1 VEYRRRL
8 PHSQPVGTALFITL
22 RLHGT
27 LPPHSGRESDTTL
40 GQIWLKQPQIA
51 ECVTTIILDGERI
64 RKLYHLL
71 AFVVMPNHVH
81 LLIEPQAQAPKI
93 AQYLKGVSAR
103 RSNRLLQRTGQPFW
117 QRGSYDYWVRNSEE
131 RDSLIRYIE
140 ENPLLAGLVDSIE
153 QWRFSSA
160 FTSSYLV
167 TLAN

>member
-1 VEYRRRL
+1 
-8 PHSQPVGTALFITL
+8 
-22 RLHGT
+22 
-27 LPPHSGRESDTTL
+27 
-40 GQIWLKQPQIA
+40 
-51 ECVTTIILDGERI
+51 
-64 RKLYHLL
+64 
-71 AFVVMPNHVH
+71 MPNHVH